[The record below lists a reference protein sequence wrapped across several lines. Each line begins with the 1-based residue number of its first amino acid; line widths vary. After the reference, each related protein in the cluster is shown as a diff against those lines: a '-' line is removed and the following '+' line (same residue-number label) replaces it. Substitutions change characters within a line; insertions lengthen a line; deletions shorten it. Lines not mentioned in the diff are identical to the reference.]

1 MLSSVNW
8 AGDKG
13 GTATALGRQERVS
26 GTSSRSGGGAGTGE
40 GGEAVLSVVV
50 VEVDGEGISGERRN
64 QLPGRFAA
72 VRSRWPAR
80 HPKLFFPLG
89 MLANQRAPL
98 AGPHQRRKRRPPVTP
113 VELRR
118 RRRRAAATKGPVQVC
133 WGTSPA
139 AISNQRQQSVR
150 ASLAPPSP
158 PNCQACQGP
167 PAD

>member
-80 HPKLFFPLG
+80 HPKLFFSIGDAGQPASSPG
-89 MLANQRAPL
+89 GAP
-98 AGPHQRRKRRPPVTP
+98 PTP
-113 VELRR
+113 KK
-118 RRRRAAATKGPVQVC
+118 AAARH
-133 WGTSPA
+133 S
-139 AISNQRQQSVR
+139 R
-150 ASLAPPSP
+150 
-158 PNCQACQGP
+158 
-167 PAD
+167 